1 MRKCARLF
9 CWRTSLAAVAGLRTS
24 LLAHHRHLTAA
35 GILPGEPFFWKSP
48 RCRGFLSAFVS

>member
-24 LLAHHRHLTAA
+24 LLAQHRHLAV
-35 GILPGEPFFWKSP
+35 GILPGKRSIWESP
-48 RCRGFLSAFVS
+48 RCRGVL